1 MMNRV
6 EVLDT
11 ARDAIT
17 RDRAATHGDAEDSFA
32 MIADFWTTWL
42 GDRLTGVVT
51 SFDVAQMMVLFKSAR
66 ARGNP
71 SHMDNLVDQAGYAA
85 LSAEMARAVR

>member
-1 MMNRV
+1 MNRV
-6 EVLDT
+6 DVLET
-11 ARDAIT
+11 AKDAIT

-32 MIADFWTTWL
+32 VIADFWTTWL

-51 SFDVAQMMVLFKSAR
+51 SFDVAQMMVLFKAAR

-71 SHMDNLVDQAGYAA
+71 QHMDNIVDEVGYAA
-85 LSAEMARAVR
+85 LSAEMAGAVR